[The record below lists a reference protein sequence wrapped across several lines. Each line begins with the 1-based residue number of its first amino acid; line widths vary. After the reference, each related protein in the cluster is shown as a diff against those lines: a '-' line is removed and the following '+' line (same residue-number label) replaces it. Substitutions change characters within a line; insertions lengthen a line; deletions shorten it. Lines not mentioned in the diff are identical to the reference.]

1 MPMKNSNQRTRE
13 SKFAEGFRIS
23 SEPLVRPDN
32 EQEKVANE
40 LDDIGVSRVHG
51 APILCA
57 IARDPATIFT
67 YWRIDW
73 PTVFA
78 KTVPVDRQAHLRVHR
93 ADGVEEKSVSV
104 EPMAGSCDITVS
116 RPAGSYHVEIGYYQ
130 PSDVWNSVATS
141 QAITMSPDRL
151 ADHGDVDLA
160 TIPLHLSFQRL
171 LDLVGASKGEALAEK
186 ISQFQTSA
194 LNNEERGQLSRQER
208 EILRAMD
215 ISLTEIA
222 TARRAFI
229 DEADSDTLRKR
240 TEALLSLG
248 TASPS
253 RGFGESSWG

>member
-1 MPMKNSNQRTRE
+1 MKNSNQRTRE

-32 EQEKVANE
+32 QQEKVANE
-40 LDDIGVSRVHG
+40 RDDVGLPRVYG
-51 APILCA
+51 APILYA
-57 IARDPATIFT
+57 IARDPATIFI

-73 PTVFA
+73 SSVFA
-78 KTVPVDRQAHLRVHR
+78 NTVPVDRQVHLRVHPT
-93 ADGVEEKSVSV
+93 DGVEEKSVSV

-130 PSDVWNSVATS
+130 PSDVWNSVARS
-141 QAITMSPDRL
+141 EEVTMPRDTL
-151 ADHGDVDLA
+151 AGYAAVALA